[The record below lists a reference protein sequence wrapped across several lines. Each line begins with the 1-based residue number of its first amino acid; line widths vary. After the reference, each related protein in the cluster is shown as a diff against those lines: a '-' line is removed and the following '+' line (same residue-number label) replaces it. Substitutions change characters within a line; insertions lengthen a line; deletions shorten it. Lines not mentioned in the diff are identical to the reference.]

1 MFESFL
7 RFYGSQSLVVQA
19 VLLAVGWVF
28 SFAFSV
34 GWVSFLRTEL
44 LKPSLVWLKKLRLL
58 GDYTLGLLLLYIIF
72 VTFVVLSIGFYYL
85 VPLSLGWFLVSA
97 FVVQTVCVDF
107 IWFSLAYGYLYRVGS
122 TRWLW
127 FEKWMGSGLKGLE
140 NLVFSIRLV
149 N

>member
-7 RFYGSQSLVVQA
+7 RFYGSQSLTVQA
-19 VLLAVGWVF
+19 VILAVGWVF

-34 GWVSFLRTEL
+34 GWVSFLRTEFLVKSLFL
-44 LKPSLVWLKKLRLL
+44 LRKLRLL
-58 GDYTLGLLLLYIIF
+58 GDYILGLLLLCIMF
-72 VTFVVLSIGFYYL
+72 VTFIVLVIGFYYL
-85 VPLSLGWFLVSA
+85 VPLSIGWFLLTA
-97 FVVQTVCVDF
+97 FVFQTICVDF
-107 IWFSLAYGYLYRVGS
+107 FWFFCAYGYLYRVGS